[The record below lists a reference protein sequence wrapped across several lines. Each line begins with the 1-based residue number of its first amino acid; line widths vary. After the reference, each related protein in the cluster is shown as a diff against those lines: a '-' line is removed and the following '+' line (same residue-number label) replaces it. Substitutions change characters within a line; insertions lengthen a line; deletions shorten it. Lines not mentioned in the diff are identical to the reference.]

1 MDDNA
6 AHLPPSLEQAN
17 AYHDARGAAIE
28 KQQLETIRYDDQRE
42 TRMREVHKDKIDKK
56 RGEREK
62 AREVL
67 AKLAGA
73 QVEGNVMEIF
83 VPDLPEGER
92 TTGPPPSLLPT
103 ASTSRP
109 LNTVSY
115 LVTIKLSSKKEPW
128 YDPASAT
135 YSELEA
141 AGAAGLWNYPTTPL
155 QAARC
160 KVFEDLWRKGHFMG
174 GGLRFGGDFLVYPGS
189 SPLPSFRH
197 VSMLNQVCRGPTEV
211 SLALYPHSSQQS
223 NLHHPPPRSHS
234 VRSTRHSSQ
243 EGSPARKLER
253 EGGKGR
259 LLLTGMGCVRLIH
272 REGRGI
278 EINQSRIL
286 RILHASQAY
295 RTALVK

>member
-1 MDDNA
+1 MLVDDNA

-17 AYHDARGAAIE
+17 AYHEARGAAIE
-28 KQQLETIRYDDQRE
+28 KQQLETVKYDDQRE
-42 TRMREVHKDKIDKK
+42 ARMREVHKDKIEKK

-62 AREVL
+62 AREGL
-67 AKLAGA
+67 AKLP
-73 QVEGNVMEIF
+73 VEGEVVEIF

-115 LVTIKLSSKKEPW
+115 LITIKLSSKKEAW

-135 YSELEA
+135 YSDLEA

-155 QAARC
+155 QASRC

-189 SPLPSFRH
+189 SLPCLSLSFRTDINCTGDP
-197 VSMLNQVCRGPTEV
+197 LRF
-211 SLALYPHSSQQS
+211 HSHFTLTVLSS
-223 NLHHPPPRSHS
+223 PN
-234 VRSTRHSSQ
+234 STIL
-243 EGSPARKLER
+243 PLDLIAY
-253 EGGKGR
+253 GR
-259 LLLTGMGCVRLIH
+259 LATAVKKAHLL
-272 REGRGI
+272 
-278 EINQSRIL
+278 
-286 RILHASQAY
+286 ASWNEKEEKADY
-295 RTALVK
+295 FSLEWAAFG